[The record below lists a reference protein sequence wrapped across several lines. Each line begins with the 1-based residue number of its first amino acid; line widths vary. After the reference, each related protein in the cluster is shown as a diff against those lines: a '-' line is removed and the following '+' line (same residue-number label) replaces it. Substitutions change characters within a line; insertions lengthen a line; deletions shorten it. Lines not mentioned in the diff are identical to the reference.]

1 MSQIRRTNQGGSIV
15 LVIIVGVLVVLGLI
29 GGIYLLKQRGE
40 QARLDQATAAA
51 NQQIAAENAK
61 KTAATV
67 AASNSAANAATRSTA
82 ASAAT
87 ANIRTDNEE
96 DLPVTGPESSALEL
110 IGIGALTAFVVGY
123 LRSRRTLA
131 CSL

>member
-1 MSQIRRTNQGGSIV
+1 MSHARRTNQGGSIV
-15 LVIIVGVLVVLGLI
+15 LVIIVGVLLGLALI

-51 NQQIAAENAK
+51 NQQMAAENAK

-67 AASNSAANAATRSTA
+67 AASDSAAARTTSASTNAASTR
-82 ASAAT
+82 
-87 ANIRTDNEE
+87 DNNKE

-110 IGIGALTAFVVGY
+110 IGVGVITAFGVSY
-123 LRSRRTLA
+123 LRSKR
-131 CSL
+131 SLSRYL